1 VTSRFVSHV
10 LTDRLRSGFP
20 IGLLGGATT
29 AGALIGLGL
38 RHQAAALPF
47 ELGGRAL
54 LETWRLGAPPVA
66 LALVV
71 GGVAHVLWMI
81 LWGICFSVLAT
92 RLHGTA
98 LAAGALLFVLFL
110 GALASTLVP
119 GALGAVAFAAL
130 TSAQTAF
137 FLALLAGAFI
147 AGVVLTREGR

>member
-1 VTSRFVSHV
+1 M
-10 LTDRLRSGFP
+10 
-20 IGLLGGATT
+20 
-29 AGALIGLGL
+29 
-38 RHQAAALPF
+38 RHQAAVLPF

-54 LETWRLGAPPVA
+54 LATWRLGAPPVA
-66 LALVV
+66 LALVA
-71 GGVAHVLWMI
+71 GGLAHLLWML
-81 LWGICFSVLAT
+81 LWGICFSILAT

-147 AGVVLTREGR
+147 AGVVITRDGR